1 MLPYIVLLLAV
12 LFIILKMFGMIDDFT
27 NAMRR
32 FWEDQDGRF
41 QEIIGELTVNDEVN
55 SRLEVFRD
63 FFIDQSDLDE
73 DA

>member
-1 MLPYIVLLLAV
+1 MLPYIVLFLAV
-12 LFIILKMFGMIDDFT
+12 FFIILKMFGIIDDIT
-27 NAMRR
+27 NGMRR
-32 FWEDQDGRF
+32 FWEGQDRSF
-41 QEIIGELTVNDEVN
+41 KEIIGELTIGDEVD